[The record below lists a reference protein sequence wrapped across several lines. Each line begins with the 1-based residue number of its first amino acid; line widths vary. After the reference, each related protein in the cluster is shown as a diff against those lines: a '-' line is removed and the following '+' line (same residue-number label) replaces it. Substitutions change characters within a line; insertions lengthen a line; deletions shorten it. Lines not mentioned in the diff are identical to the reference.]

1 MAKLTTSGLL
11 RTSASNWA
19 RSDCTGA
26 DAPSGSLS
34 LSAHPSD
41 QRRGAVG
48 NLRHAHDA
56 MRVFLPS
63 LEVRR
68 GQFRSPLRCKA
79 HTVERPDVAR
89 QMPGRIANASLPRIA
104 VRTMTPRVPLHAVVK
119 NHGPQL
125 QKRAASPC
133 VVELV
138 LWYVPDAVERAS
150 TCRAL
155 HATMRIMRPPLQT
168 TIMCC
173 SDSSPEDGST
183 VGRQA
188 VGELFCDKG
197 GPV

>member
-1 MAKLTTSGLL
+1 MLDQDLSRYRLTRVISDEGLL
-11 RTSASNWA
+11 GTC
-19 RSDCTGA
+19 DMLTM
-26 DAPSGSLS
+26 P
-34 LSAHPSD
+34 
-41 QRRGAVG
+41 
-48 NLRHAHDA
+48 
-56 MRVFLPS
+56 MRVFLPW

-68 GQFRSPLRCKA
+68 SQFRSLRCKA
-79 HTVERPDVAR
+79 HTVERPDAAR
-89 QMPGRIANASLPRIA
+89 QMPGRTANASPPRIA
-104 VRTMTPRVPLHAVVK
+104 VRTMTPRVLLHAVK
-119 NHGPQL
+119 SHGPQL
-125 QKRAASPC
+125 QKRAVSPC

-150 TCRAL
+150 ACRAR

-168 TIMCC
+168 AIVCC